1 MCCQIINSGFMNR
14 KCANKRVEESTELRH
29 FFQGQRFSVRLNS
42 ALSLAKK
49 DKRVYVWVGPPLP
62 ATICVIRTS
71 DTVQRS
77 RAEANPGREELNRI
91 CSDVSHFEGRSL
103 NCEGS
108 GGVGGKG
115 GSRGSETWCSTG
127 TKLWS
132 PSRLA
137 KVSFS
142 QCHPPS
148 MFRIE
153 KASSHYHALEVQ
165 NIPTMRQSI
174 GTYSLV
180 SLRRSSVKLCLSS
193 DSVY

>member
-1 MCCQIINSGFMNR
+1 MNR

-108 GGVGGKG
+108 EVGVVGWGA
-115 GSRGSETWCSTG
+115 RE
-127 TKLWS
+127 
-132 PSRLA
+132 A
-137 KVSFS
+137 
-142 QCHPPS
+142 Q
-148 MFRIE
+148 E
-153 KASSHYHALEVQ
+153 E
-165 NIPTMRQSI
+165 
-174 GTYSLV
+174 
-180 SLRRSSVKLCLSS
+180 VKLDAAQEQSF
-193 DSVY
+193 DPHPD